1 MKSIRLSL
9 VLLMMCLLVVFA
21 SGCPATTPAVTIS
34 TASTTAASTTTGT
47 LTTTGKPA
55 IYLYPVEKT
64 DVSVS
69 LDYHGTLTCTYPEY
83 SGLWQ
88 VTAFPDG
95 TLVNRADGR
104 EYSYLYWEGL
114 TDAPYDFS
122 KGFVVRGTDTAA
134 FLQEKLAL
142 LGLTAREYDEFIV
155 YWLPRMQGNAYNLIA
170 FQGEAYTR
178 NALLDITPRPDSLL
192 RVFMAYKP
200 LDQAIQID
208 EQPLAGFQRKGFT
221 VVEWGGSFVP

>member
-1 MKSIRLSL
+1 MKSVRLSL

-21 SGCPATTPAVTIS
+21 SGCPATTPVVTTP
-34 TASTTAASTTTGT
+34 TASATAATTTTGIH
-47 LTTTGKPA
+47 TTTKKPA
-55 IYLYPVEKT
+55 IYLYPMEKT

-83 SGLWQ
+83 TGLWQ
-88 VTAFPDG
+88 VTAYPDG

-114 TDAPYDFS
+114 TDTPYDFS

-142 LGLTAREYDEFIV
+142 LGLTAREYNEFIV
-155 YWLPRMQGNAYNLIA
+155 YWLPRMQENPYNLIA
-170 FQGEAYTR
+170 FQGEAYTC

-192 RVFMAYKP
+192 RVFMAYRP
-200 LDQAIQID
+200 LQKFMDI
-208 EQPLAGFQRKGFT
+208 EKQPLAGFQREGFA
-221 VVEWGGSFVP
+221 VVEWGGSCVP